1 MKKTFLRKGVALIVV
16 MLIVLSVTAV
26 ALVSL
31 QATNTDTRMTASFQY
46 NRQAA
51 QAAHEAGVYMLAT
64 KSSAAPAGG
73 GGSSTDSGVDIL
85 QLMAEASNTS
95 VSTAMGIMGD
105 AASNGTS
112 PEDAMEQ
119 AWNARMSLTKWYKN
133 ITPFS
138 GLQSS
143 LSTDSSSST
152 PLLYGD
158 LSRPT
163 VQVGAIGSPVL
174 NQKQVTGFSN
184 GDAYCSFTMHADSYA
199 LIGRSVPLRGSGS
212 NRYYLLADLN
222 ARVSGYKREMG
233 LLNAEP
239 MPCNQ

>member
-64 KSSAAPAGG
+64 KSTVSTG

-95 VSTAMGIMGD
+95 VSTAMGIMGN